1 MSEAPQPD
9 WHALADELDVPGQ
22 PYIGG
27 KVCAPIS
34 TETVDLINPVTGKA
48 HYQFANCGADDVNAA
63 VQSARGAFE
72 NTWGAMG
79 PQGRKRALL
88 SFADL
93 VSADAAT
100 LGLCDSLDMG
110 KPIAAASG
118 EGHIAA
124 GFIRYYAE
132 MIDKVYTGHTVPT
145 GPGAMEVQVMRPR
158 GVVVA
163 ITPWN
168 FPVINVALKA
178 GPALAAGNTIIIKPS
193 EMSPRSALLMAR
205 LATEAG
211 LPEGVFNV
219 LTGAGATGQS
229 LVSHSG
235 VDMLTFTG
243 STRTGKALLQT
254 IGGSSLKPVLLEC
267 GGKSPEIIFPD
278 AAEGQLDAIAQQVVR
293 GAFFNQG
300 QVCVARSRLLVH
312 RSLYD
317 SLLERMVGVAGM
329 VGSTLGDPLDPSTM
343 FGPLASAHQQQV
355 VENFIQSGV
364 DEGAR
369 LVVDGRNPA
378 GGEEGYYVGPTIFA
392 DVPPR
397 SKIAQQEIFG
407 PVLSVFPFDDEDEA
421 LALANDSEYG
431 LAATVW
437 TRDLVRANRFASQLQ
452 AGKVKVVCS
461 PVQVEGA
468 MLSHSAEPCGQSGY
482 GVEGGQDGLFS
493 YMRKQSVEFAMGE

>member
-1 MSEAPQPD
+1 
-9 WHALADELDVPGQ
+9 
-22 PYIGG
+22 
-27 KVCAPIS
+27 
-34 TETVDLINPVTGKA
+34 
-48 HYQFANCGADDVNAA
+48 
-63 VQSARGAFE
+63 
-72 NTWGAMG
+72 
-79 PQGRKRALL
+79 
-88 SFADL
+88 
-93 VSADAAT
+93 
-100 LGLCDSLDMG
+100 
-110 KPIAAASG
+110 
-118 EGHIAA
+118 
-124 GFIRYYAE
+124 
-132 MIDKVYTGHTVPT
+132 
-145 GPGAMEVQVMRPR
+145 
-158 GVVVA
+158 
-163 ITPWN
+163 
-168 FPVINVALKA
+168 
-178 GPALAAGNTIIIKPS
+178 
-193 EMSPRSALLMAR
+193 
-205 LATEAG
+205 
-211 LPEGVFNV
+211 
-219 LTGAGATGQS
+219 
-229 LVSHSG
+229 
-235 VDMLTFTG
+235 
-243 STRTGKALLQT
+243 
-254 IGGSSLKPVLLEC
+254 VLLEC

-392 DVPPR
+392 DVPPK